1 MGGTATVDAEAV
13 RAAKMEIQGIVQEI
27 AALSKSDIGADEFYE
42 ALLNKVVQALAALGG
57 AVWTLADGGGLR
69 LQYHMNLRQTGM
81 LENPVA
87 QMQHGR
93 LLTHVLKEN
102 QSSLVAPHSGAG
114 EAIEGDENAPA
125 NPTDFLLVL
134 APVANDQGPQGV
146 VEVFQRPGARVATQ
160 RGYLRFL
167 EQMCDL
173 AGDYLKAQRLKAFTD
188 KQSLWEQLETFT
200 RTTHQSL
207 DSRQTAF
214 TVANEGR
221 RLIGC
226 DRVSVAISR
235 GGKCKIEAVSGQD
248 TFDKRSNVVS
258 MLGRL
263 AEAVRATGEDVW
275 YTGDTTNLAPQ
286 VEEALDAYVD
296 ESHAKAVAVLP
307 LARPR
312 DEEEARAEG
321 THRDKLDYFGALI
334 VEQMVDSRPPQG
346 LAQRVDV
353 VRQHSATALA
363 NAMDHENI
371 FLMPLWRTL
380 GKTKLLVRAR
390 TLPKT
395 IAVLAAIA
403 LVTAWLC
410 FWPADFNLE
419 GKGTLQPV
427 VKRNVFPQV
436 EGVVQQVLVTHGQEV
451 KAGQT
456 LVKLENNDLQTQL
469 GQVQGEMAV
478 AERTVQ
484 RYESD
489 LIPTG
494 RQLSLS
500 DKIDLEGRIGEENSR
515 LVHLAKQEALLL
527 EKLKK
532 LDVPS
537 PIDGVVGKWQVERE
551 LLGQT
556 VTPQSQLMTIMKTE
570 GGEWEIEVLMPEHRM
585 GHITREHNQR
595 KENGEPPLP
604 VTFILATKPSEKF
617 TGEVVE
623 IAETAEVRGE
633 EGNTVK
639 IRVRFDQS
647 LIADNDAFTGIRPNA
662 GVTAKIHCGKASIGY
677 VWLHDLVGWVQS
689 KILFRF

>member
-1 MGGTATVDAEAV
+1 VDAEAV
-13 RAAKMEIQGIVQEI
+13 RAAKMEIQSIVQEI

-125 NPTDFLLVL
+125 NPTDFLLVM

-248 TFDKRSNVVS
+248 TFDKRSNVVT

-321 THRDKLDYFGALI
+321 THRDKMEYFGALI

-371 FLMPLWRTL
+371 FLMPVWKTL

-395 IAVLAAIA
+395 IAVLAGLI

-410 FWPADFNLE
+410 FWPADFNLQ
-419 GKGTLQPV
+419 GKGTLQPT

-436 EGVVQQVLVTHGQEV
+436 DGVVEQVLVRHGQPVTE
-451 KAGQT
+451 GQP
-456 LVKLENNDLQTQL
+456 LVQLGNFDLETELNIVVGQLAEAQKEMQQINNDLYPSGRPLT
-469 GQVQGEMAV
+469 E
-478 AERTVQ
+478 AERSELQ
-484 RYESD
+484 
-489 LIPTG
+489 G
-494 RQLSLS
+494 RLSVARV
-500 DKIDLEGRIGEENSR
+500 KYNT
-515 LVHLAKQEALLL
+515 ALLQQDLL
-527 EKLKK
+527 EKKRAL
-532 LDVPS
+532 LNVTS
-537 PIDGVVGKWQVERE
+537 PIDGVVGRWQVERE
-551 LLGQT
+551 LLNRT
-556 VTPQSQLMTIMKTE
+556 VTPQSQLMTIMQID
-570 GGEWEIEVLMPEHRM
+570 GEWEIEIFMPEHRM
-585 GHITREHNQR
+585 GHITREHNRR
-595 KENGEPPLP
+595 KADGEPLP

-617 TGEVVE
+617 TGRVVE

-639 IRVRFDQS
+639 IRVAFDDQEAVQQALAGS
-647 LIADNDAFTGIRPNA
+647 DNDLTGIRPGA
-662 GVTAKIHCGKASIGY
+662 AVTAKIYCGEAPIGY

-689 KILFRF
+689 KILFWF